1 MDANINHQTIIES
14 PCTWFNVRRASR
26 AITQFFDHALQPSGL
41 KVSQGNIL
49 GRLSVKGDVSIGEL
63 ADELI
68 MDRTT
73 LTRNVQ
79 VLAKHGHV
87 TITPGN
93 DRRTRML
100 SITKKGKEAVRNG
113 LPLWQEAN
121 QHFIKGVGH
130 NKWNELVEYLAELST
145 LARKS

>member
-1 MDANINHQTIIES
+1 MDTNSHHQKLIDS

-26 AITQFFDHALQPSGL
+26 AVTQFFDHALQSSGL

-49 GRLSVKGDVSIGEL
+49 GHLSVQGDVAIGDL
-63 ADELI
+63 ADDLI

-79 VLAKHGHV
+79 VLAKHGYITV
-87 TITPGN
+87 TPGK

-100 SITKKGKEAVRNG
+100 SITEKGEVAVQNG
-113 LPLWQEAN
+113 LPLWKEAN
-121 QHFIKGVGH
+121 QYFIKGVGH
-130 NKWNELVEYLAELST
+130 NKWNELVGYLAEIAT
-145 LARKS
+145 LARKG